1 MRLFHLKTCDTCRKA
16 IKALTAAGHTP
27 ELIEIRADGIA
38 DADLDQMIA
47 AFGDDAINR
56 RSTTWRGLD
65 DSERAR
71 PVRDLLTAH
80 PTLLKRP
87 VIEADGTWSQG
98 WTAAVQARFL

>member
-38 DADLDQMIA
+38 DADLDQMIS

-65 DSERAR
+65 EAQRAQ
-71 PVRDLLTAH
+71 PVRDLLAAH

-87 VIEADGTWSQG
+87 VIEADGAWSHG